1 MPPVSPSTVF
11 FLCCISLSRSIF
23 TLSAEM
29 PCGPQPCAASSYR
42 CDEWSS
48 AFDGMQP
55 TFRHVP
61 PSRPRISMHA
71 VFSPSWP
78 ALIAAG

>member
-1 MPPVSPSTVF
+1 MPPVKPVTVLS
-11 FLCCISLSRSIF
+11 LCDISFARSIL

-42 CDEWSS
+42 CEECRS

-55 TFRHVP
+55 TLRHVP
-61 PSRPRISMHA
+61 PRRPRFSMHA
-71 VFSPSWP
+71 TFMPIWP